1 MKILIETIPLSD
13 QRYPTAGDYF
23 IEEGTLHVK
32 VSTIGNW
39 RAELLVAIHELVEIA
54 LVESEGITYDQI
66 DEFDM
71 GHPELA
77 DPGADPRAP
86 YHRQH
91 NFATGVEMLVCT
103 AMGLSWTD
111 YCAIVDAV
119 E

>member
-1 MKILIETIPLSD
+1 MKILIESIPGAD
-13 QRYPTAGDYF
+13 QRYPTPGDYF
-23 IEEGTLHVK
+23 IEDGTLHIK
-32 VSTIGNW
+32 VSCLGNW

-54 LVESEGITYDQI
+54 LVESAGVTYEQI

-71 GHPELA
+71 GHPELT

-86 YHRQH
+86 YHHQH
-91 NFATGVEMLVCT
+91 NVATAVEMVVCS

-111 YCAIVDAV
+111 YCSIVDSV